1 MRKRVLFVSLAV
13 TLVGI
18 LLISLL
24 FTDLFYKDTVRS
36 AEKQLKIYMG
46 FFDEE
51 AVLGGQG
58 AAQLSEKL
66 GGARVTFLDEKGTVL
81 DDSAEGALSQSLA
94 DREEVRAALG
104 GSESYAVRVS
114 ETLGEN
120 MIYYCVPLEEPLSCI
135 AGTICLVRIG
145 MPLETE
151 ISVFSDAIPTIL
163 VFIALDILCCL
174 LFTWLIS
181 GSVVKPVENF
191 AKEAAT
197 LSGGE
202 IKTKYPEL
210 EPLAKMMNHMSAD
223 LDEKAARM
231 REDNRLEKLV
241 LDSMEHGIVIF
252 RDPEDVILINKTA
265 EKLLGYDKN
274 EPLDALTKDREIF
287 DILEAKE
294 AASVYRKIGGKD
306 YLFRF
311 TFGEDAVVLL
321 ITDVTES
328 MSAARSKNEFIANVT
343 HEMNT
348 PLTSIRGFAELIEA
362 GAAPPEKIADM
373 AKNIRKQSD
382 RLAKL
387 IRRIINL
394 SAIDSDELPDYEVD
408 VSELVAECAS
418 TFEPRLRE
426 KEIAFETQID
436 GGVKVLS
443 RRERLTEILNNLIS
457 NGIRYNKQ
465 GGSLKVTLTGGEV
478 PVLEVRDTGIG
489 LSEEDKTRIFDRFYT
504 VDKSHNGTGGGFG
517 LGLAIVKKLCRRA
530 GWGLTVE
537 SELGKG
543 TAFVITFSR
552 SEGQ

>member
-120 MIYYCVPLEEPLSCI
+120 MIYYCVPLEEPLSCS

>member
-1 MRKRVLFVSLAV
+1 MLFVSLAV

-120 MIYYCVPLEEPLSCI
+120 MIYYCVPLEEPLSCS

-489 LSEEDKTRIFDRFYT
+489 LSEEDKTRIFDRFHT

>member
-66 GGARVTFLDEKGTVL
+66 GGARVTFLDEKGAVL

-120 MIYYCVPLEEPLSCI
+120 MIYYCVPLEEPLSCS

-543 TAFVITFSR
+543 TSFVITFSR

>member
-104 GSESYAVRVS
+104 GAESYAVRVS

-120 MIYYCVPLEEPLSCI
+120 MIYYCVPLEEPLSCS

-436 GGVKVLS
+436 EGVKVLS

-517 LGLAIVKKLCRRA
+517 LGLAIVKNLCRRA

>member
-1 MRKRVLFVSLAV
+1 MLFVSLAV

-104 GSESYAVRVS
+104 GAESYAVRVS

-120 MIYYCVPLEEPLSCI
+120 MIYYCVPLEEPLSCS

-436 GGVKVLS
+436 EGVKVLS

>member
-120 MIYYCVPLEEPLSCI
+120 MIYYCVLLEEPLSCS

-426 KEIAFETQID
+426 KEITFETQID
-436 GGVKVLS
+436 EGVKVLS

>member
-46 FFDEE
+46 FFDEK

-120 MIYYCVPLEEPLSCI
+120 MIYYCVPLEEPLSCS

-426 KEIAFETQID
+426 KEITFETQID

>member
-104 GSESYAVRVS
+104 GAESYAVRVS

-426 KEIAFETQID
+426 KEITFETQID